1 MATLQMNTPPVNNR
15 KQHRVDS
22 REPVSVTTRELRY
35 NNQPSTKHKILNLF
49 TKEITQDRD
58 ERTLIFDGVD
68 EVTAEEVIEE
78 LDRVETVVKRVC
90 YNSLLKSLKIV
101 VMPNK
106 VHECHLPWLVDDIKL
121 YPQALT
127 FSEKRKLRILA
138 SPRK

>member
-22 REPVSVTTRELRY
+22 REPDSVTTRELRY
-35 NNQPSTKHKILNLF
+35 NQPSTKHNILNLF

-68 EVTAEEVIEE
+68 EVTAEGVIEE

-101 VMPNK
+101 VMSNK
-106 VHECHLPWLVDDIKL
+106 VHECHLP
-121 YPQALT
+121 
-127 FSEKRKLRILA
+127 
-138 SPRK
+138 